1 MRIYTRQGDN
11 GQTTLFDGTRVSK
24 CNLRLQTYGT
34 LDELNSLLGVAAALC
49 AHAELRAMLES
60 LQQQLFDL
68 GADLATPLG
77 SKNASKVRRFT
88 TDDAAALEP
97 QIDAVAARLPPLK
110 TFVLPGGS
118 VLAAQLHVA
127 RTVCRRAERHLVE
140 LMEREQIGAGPLV
153 YLNRLSDLLFMLAR
167 LGNQLEGTPDV
178 AWQMRKP
185 AEPRSQ

>member
-1 MRIYTRQGDN
+1 MRIYTRQGDK

-24 CNLRLQTYGT
+24 CNLRLHTYGT
-34 LDELNSLLGVAAALC
+34 LDELNSMLGIAAAMC
-49 AHAELRAMLES
+49 VHPDLRALLES

-68 GADLATPLG
+68 GADLATPVG
-77 SKNASKVRRFT
+77 SKNAAKVRRFT
-88 TDDAAALEP
+88 TEDAAALEP
-97 QIDAVAARLPPLK
+97 QIDAAAARLPPLK

-140 LMEREQIGAGPLV
+140 LMEREEVGPGPLV

-167 LGNQLEGTPDV
+167 LANQLEGVPDV
-178 AWQMRKP
+178 AWQMQKP
-185 AEPRSQ
+185 AKPPA